1 MKANRVI
8 LQFNFETF
16 LKSFMRYDFYK
27 QKTFYELFDQNI
39 KRIYLFWEMQINLI
53 VFSNARAWIT
63 YVQT

>member
-1 MKANRVI
+1 M